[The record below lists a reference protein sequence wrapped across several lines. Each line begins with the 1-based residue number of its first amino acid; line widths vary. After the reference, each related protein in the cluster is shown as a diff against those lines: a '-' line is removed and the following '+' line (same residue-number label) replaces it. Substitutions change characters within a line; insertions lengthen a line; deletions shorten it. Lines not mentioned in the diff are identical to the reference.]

1 MTESREDERIKS
13 ALNRTM
19 SGLEGNPYLAR
30 RIVAASEGEGKEKKK
45 ISIVLVLII
54 ALLLTTGTALALELS
69 GWKIADYIRNVSQGK
84 VDESFESGFQQDLT
98 IDMEGVRFHI
108 RDAYAAGNKLITVT
122 ETCCLN
128 NDTTMILPSREIC
141 DPDVTPAWLYVK
153 ELAGVDEKI
162 TLSEYARQKGLSM
175 IHVYVDAKQ
184 KGTYPIVTGDDWI
197 ENDTTLVSITS
208 ANDLK
213 PEDGAVEVEWEVG
226 VIDYSNDGPI
236 GTKTLDFQ
244 LPVESAQEIE
254 MDVRKTVLAGDIP
267 VSLDRVVLTPTRL
280 DTQVELFYHAD
291 SGASAK
297 QLLEFRFIAVDP
309 SSLDFVDAGSYS
321 DGPEILDAENQSVY
335 LHDAW
340 TIGGPL
346 DMNKLYLQLLPVYT
360 WAKEGDERN
369 QGLKD
374 VQIIEINISEKRDGS
389 GRK

>member
-30 RIVAASEGEGKEKKK
+30 RIVAASEGEGKVKKK
-45 ISIVLVLII
+45 LSIVLVLII

-122 ETCCLN
+122 EACCLN

-184 KGTYPIVTGDDWI
+184 KGTYPIVTGDDWV

-321 DGPEILDAENQSVY
+321 DGPEILDAEDQSVY